1 VWCKCLNDVL
11 GCRLGASGLV
21 AIVHA
26 VLSLAE
32 RAKLCSTQ
40 SGRREAL
47 VTLSICSLA
56 LYQGCDSM
64 RFAPCWHSS
73 CVTLCPA
80 RDCASVHLA
89 MGLLVME
96 SGSARQRTTPRRS
109 HSSCVPCL
117 VAMVLLWGSVASVES
132 PSVAVAAVYECRDAT
147 GRTVL
152 TNRPRSLHH
161 CEMRIQGTASVL
173 PPPMNSDRPSPPS
186 YTPLPPT
193 LYPEDQWT
201 SIDPLSAPNPV
212 APSSPSPSA
221 PCARGFNPL
230 NPLSA
235 PPCVRSDQSGA
246 QRPVAPPTPS
256 P

>member
-1 VWCKCLNDVL
+1 M
-11 GCRLGASGLV
+11 GQ
-21 AIVHA
+21 A
-26 VLSLAE
+26 VLDSEWLKE
-32 RAKLCSTQ
+32 
-40 SGRREAL
+40 GYL
-47 VTLSICSLA
+47 VTLSTCSLA
-56 LYQGCDSM
+56 LYQGGDPL

-80 RDCASVHLA
+80 LDCASVHSA
-89 MGLLVME
+89 TGLLVME

-132 PSVAVAAVYECRDAT
+132 PSVAFAAVYECRDAT

-152 TNRPRSLHH
+152 TNKPRSLHK
-161 CEMRIQGTASVL
+161 CEMRIQGTAS
-173 PPPMNSDRPSPPS
+173 PPMSSARPSPPS

-193 LYPEDQWT
+193 LPPENQWT
-201 SIDPLSAPNPV
+201 SIDPLSSPHPR

-235 PPCVRSDQSGA
+235 PPCVQSDQPGTQPPEAS
-246 QRPVAPPTPS
+246 PTPS